1 MADVSKRHS
10 IAGKV
15 ATPKTAP
22 TSSPAAAAATANAP
36 QAMSEALE
44 SLSKAIGARI
54 KLTTATQTY
63 EGTLF
68 TADPIINIVVIN
80 TLAPNLNTTATQ
92 NGNYQIIP
100 ISRVQNFSITRA
112 TEGNAAQGLAA
123 TQPNIGAVDMKQ
135 AKQREEARIAK
146 LQEEERHRGKGVT
159 SEAQALYDSFKR
171 INMPIRWHNQ
181 EMIVHEAVIIPPPYR
196 VEDCRAGNDKQEVL
210 IRVRKV
216 LEGERKKLRD
226 KEEREKANARSATTS
241 ADLRKG
247 G

>member
-22 TSSPAAAAATANAP
+22 ASSPTAAAAANAP

-80 TLAPNLNTTATQ
+80 TRAPNSNTTANQ

-112 TEGNAAQGLAA
+112 TEGNAQGIAA
-123 TQPNIGAVDMKQ
+123 TQPTVGAVDMKQ

-146 LQEEERHRGKGVT
+146 LQDEERHRGKGVT

-226 KEEREKANARSATTS
+226 KEEREKINARSATNIPDT
-241 ADLRKG
+241 RKG